1 VLDYL
6 VASALIFALLGGWVA
21 VQGLAR
27 RLARRRPDL
36 GPAKEEGGG
45 CDHGCGAC
53 KLARLC
59 PTSEPGG
66 G

>member
-6 VASALIFALLGGWVA
+6 VASALIFALLAGWVA
-21 VQGLAR
+21 AQGLAR
-27 RLARRRPDL
+27 RLARRHPEL

-53 KLARLC
+53 KLAQLC
-59 PTSEPGG
+59 HTDASDG
-66 G
+66 